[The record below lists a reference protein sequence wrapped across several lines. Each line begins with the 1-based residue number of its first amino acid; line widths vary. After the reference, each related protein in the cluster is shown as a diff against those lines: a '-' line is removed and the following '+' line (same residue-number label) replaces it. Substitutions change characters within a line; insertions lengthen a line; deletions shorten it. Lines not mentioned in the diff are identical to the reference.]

1 MEKIKSIISKI
12 KSAESFSD
20 IDNFLSKFRR
30 VVLNIIT
37 AFFLLVIFLSIVGS
51 LFDSEKIDTENK
63 ILYLEPSGVIVDK
76 AITRDDP
83 FEELEIFAS
92 STNQIELED
101 LLKIINNAGKDDN
114 LKAIYLDV
122 DGLRAYYTSALKIA
136 DALSEARENGKEIV
150 AFTSGL
156 GTTGYL
162 LASQANEIILE
173 RDSYGSVRPF
183 GFSRVRQYQKD
194 FFENIKVN
202 MNVYAAGDFKS
213 GPEGY
218 TRNDMSETDKLAW
231 LEFVTPVWEKY
242 KTKMETGR
250 GFESGKIQYIGDN
263 YHLLVSENG
272 GNDNETALA
281 IGLVDK
287 LMSKQEIRNYMIEKY
302 GNDDDDEK
310 DKEEEDEEKDEE
322 EDEEK
327 DEEEDEK
334 EDEKEDEEEEEKEK
348 DYEYPDG
355 ISGREYLSTLKDED
369 TKNKE
374 KNKIAI
380 IHVEGAIVT
389 GNIGFN
395 TAGSGGIV
403 KNINKA
409 RDDKNVKGII
419 LRVNSP
425 GGDVYASSMITNAL
439 EEFQSTGRPVITS
452 MGDIAASGGVWV
464 TTTSEEIWA
473 EETTLTG
480 SIGVYSIVPD
490 FSPLEK
496 WAGMNYDGVSM
507 TKAGSVYDLSR
518 GMNEDLNK
526 QFRENTDNMYKN
538 FVTKVANNRDMEFA
552 DVLKFAGGRIWRGDT
567 ALELGLVDKLGSLD
581 DAINSM
587 ASKLELENYKV
598 FSYNTEVEFEDFI
611 SSLEDVLPIQI
622 QGFLQD
628 FNGLK
633 RMFLSG
639 QDRYVVAY
647 CFDCGFGRFE

>member
-1 MEKIKSIISKI
+1 MKKIKNIISKI
-12 KSAESFSD
+12 KSTDGNIWDKAFS
-20 IDNFLSKFRR
+20 NVEKYLAKLRKL
-30 VVLNIIT
+30 VLNIIT
-37 AFFLLVIFLSIVGS
+37 ILVLIFLITSILGS
-51 LFDSEKIDTENK
+51 LFESDKIDTENK

-76 AITRDDP
+76 VITRDDP
-83 FEELEIFAS
+83 FEELDIFGS

-101 LLKIINNAGKDDN
+101 LLRIINNAGKDDN

-122 DGLRAYYTSALKIA
+122 DELRAYYTSALKIA

-231 LEFVTPVWEKY
+231 LEFITPVWEKY
-242 KTKMETGR
+242 KTKMEAGR

-287 LMSKQEIRNYMIEKY
+287 LMSKQEMRNYMIERY
-302 GNDDDDEK
+302 GN
-310 DKEEEDEEKDEE
+310 EEEEEEKDEKE
-322 EDEEK
+322 EG
-327 DEEEDEK
+327 
-334 EDEKEDEEEEEKEK
+334 EEEEEKEK

-355 ISGREYLSTLKDED
+355 ISGREYLSTLNDKD
-369 TKNKE
+369 TSANE

-581 DAINSM
+581 DAIDSM
-587 ASKLELENYKV
+587 ASKLELEDYKV
-598 FSYNTEVEFEDFI
+598 FSYNNEVEFEDYL
-611 SSLEDVLPIQI
+611 SSLEDLIPINVQS
-622 QGFLQD
+622 FLKD

-633 RMFLSG
+633 KMFLSG
-639 QDRYVVAY
+639 KDRYVVAY

>member
-1 MEKIKSIISKI
+1 MIKKIKNIM
-12 KSAESFSD
+12 SFVD
-20 IDNFLSKFRR
+20 KLLSRFRR
-30 VVLNIIT
+30 FFVNSIT
-37 AFFLLVIFLSIVGS
+37 AFFLLIIVIGVLSSIISV
-51 LFDSEKIDTENK
+51 FDSEEIETKGK
-63 ILYLEPSGVIVDK
+63 ILYLEPKGVIVDK

-83 FEELEIFAS
+83 FKEFEIFGG

-101 LLKIINNAGKDDN
+101 ILKVIDSAGVDDN

-136 DALSEARENGKEIV
+136 DALKGARENGKEIV
-150 AFTSGL
+150 AYTSGL

-162 LASQANEIILE
+162 LASQANELILE

-218 TRNDMSETDKLAW
+218 TRNNMSETDKLAW
-231 LEFVTPVWEKY
+231 LEFVTPIWEKY
-242 KTKMETGR
+242 KSKMEAGR
-250 GFESGKIQYIGDN
+250 DFEAGKIQYIGDN
-263 YHLLVSENG
+263 YHLLVSEND

-287 LMSKQEIRNYMIEKY
+287 LMTKQEIRNYLVEKY
-302 GNDDDDEK
+302 GNEEEDEEDEK
-310 DKEEEDEEKDEE
+310 EEKEEEDEEEE
-322 EDEEK
+322 RE
-327 DEEEDEK
+327 
-334 EDEKEDEEEEEKEK
+334 
-348 DYEYPDG
+348 YERPEG
-355 ISGREYLSTLKDED
+355 ITGSEYLSTLKDED
-369 TKNKE
+369 IDSEKKKAQE

-389 GNIGFN
+389 GNIDYN
-395 TAGSGGIV
+395 IAGSGGIV
-403 KNINKA
+403 DNINKA

-480 SIGVYSIVPD
+480 SIGVYSIIPD

-507 TKAGSVYDLSR
+507 TKAGDIYDLSR
-518 GMNEDLNK
+518 GVNKDLNK
-526 QFRENTDNMYKN
+526 QFRENTENIYKN
-538 FVTKVANNRDMEFA
+538 FVTKVANNRGLEFSE
-552 DVLKFAGGRIWRGDT
+552 VLSFAGGRIWRGDA
-567 ALELGLVDKLGSLD
+567 ALELGLVDKLGALN
-581 DAINSM
+581 DAVDSM
-587 ASKLELENYKV
+587 ASKLELEDYKV
-598 FSYNTEVEFEDFI
+598 FSYNNEVEFEDYL
-611 SSLEDVLPIQI
+611 SSLEDLLPIQV
-622 QGFLQD
+622 QGFLKE
-628 FNGLK
+628 FSGLK
-633 RMFLSG
+633 RMFLS
-639 QDRYVVAY
+639 QKDRYVAAY
-647 CFDCGFGRFE
+647 CFDCGFESFE

>member
-30 VVLNIIT
+30 VVLNIVT

-83 FEELEIFAS
+83 FEDLEIFAS
-92 STNQIELED
+92 STNQIELDD

-231 LEFVTPVWEKY
+231 LEFITPVWEKY
-242 KTKMETGR
+242 KTKMEAGR

-302 GNDDDDEK
+302 GNDDD
-310 DKEEEDEEKDEE
+310 EKDE
-322 EDEEK
+322 
-327 DEEEDEK
+327 
-334 EDEKEDEEEEEKEK
+334 
-348 DYEYPDG
+348 
-355 ISGREYLSTLKDED
+355 
-369 TKNKE
+369 
-374 KNKIAI
+374 
-380 IHVEGAIVT
+380 
-389 GNIGFN
+389 
-395 TAGSGGIV
+395 
-403 KNINKA
+403 
-409 RDDKNVKGII
+409 
-419 LRVNSP
+419 
-425 GGDVYASSMITNAL
+425 
-439 EEFQSTGRPVITS
+439 
-452 MGDIAASGGVWV
+452 
-464 TTTSEEIWA
+464 
-473 EETTLTG
+473 
-480 SIGVYSIVPD
+480 
-490 FSPLEK
+490 
-496 WAGMNYDGVSM
+496 
-507 TKAGSVYDLSR
+507 
-518 GMNEDLNK
+518 
-526 QFRENTDNMYKN
+526 
-538 FVTKVANNRDMEFA
+538 
-552 DVLKFAGGRIWRGDT
+552 
-567 ALELGLVDKLGSLD
+567 
-581 DAINSM
+581 
-587 ASKLELENYKV
+587 
-598 FSYNTEVEFEDFI
+598 
-611 SSLEDVLPIQI
+611 
-622 QGFLQD
+622 
-628 FNGLK
+628 
-633 RMFLSG
+633 
-639 QDRYVVAY
+639 
-647 CFDCGFGRFE
+647 

>member
-1 MEKIKSIISKI
+1 MIKKIKNIM
-12 KSAESFSD
+12 SFVD
-20 IDNFLSKFRR
+20 KLLSRFRR
-30 VVLNIIT
+30 FFVNSIT
-37 AFFLLVIFLSIVGS
+37 AFFLLIIVIGVLSSIISV
-51 LFDSEKIDTENK
+51 FDSDEIETKGK
-63 ILYLEPSGVIVDK
+63 ILYLEPKGVIVDK

-83 FEELEIFAS
+83 FEEFEIFGGS
-92 STNQIELED
+92 NNQIELED
-101 LLKIINNAGKDDN
+101 ILKVIDSAGLDDN

-136 DALSEARENGKEIV
+136 DALKGARENGKEIL
-150 AFTSGL
+150 AYTSGL

-162 LASQANEIILE
+162 LASQANELILE

-231 LEFVTPVWEKY
+231 LEFVTPIWEKY
-242 KTKMETGR
+242 KSKMEAGR
-250 GFESGKIQYIGDN
+250 GFEAGKIQYIGDN

-287 LMSKQEIRNYMIEKY
+287 LMTKQEIRNYLVEKY
-302 GNDDDDEK
+302 GN
-310 DKEEEDEEKDEE
+310 EED
-322 EDEEK
+322 
-327 DEEEDEK
+327 K
-334 EDEKEDEEEEEKEK
+334 EDEKEEKEEGDEVEEKEK
-348 DYEYPDG
+348 EYERPDG
-355 ISGREYLSTLKDED
+355 ITGSEYLSTLKDED
-369 TKNKE
+369 MDSDKKKAQE

-389 GNIGFN
+389 GNIGYN
-395 TAGSGGIV
+395 IAGSGGIV
-403 KNINKA
+403 DNINKA
-409 RDDKNVKGII
+409 RDDKNVKGIV

-439 EEFQSTGRPVITS
+439 EEFQSTGRPVMTS

-480 SIGVYSIVPD
+480 SIGVYSIIPD

-507 TKAGSVYDLSR
+507 TKAGDIYDLSR
-518 GMNEDLNK
+518 GVNKDLNK
-526 QFRENTDNMYKN
+526 QFRENTENIYKN
-538 FVTKVANNRDMEFA
+538 FVTKVANNRGLEFSE
-552 DVLKFAGGRIWRGDT
+552 VLSFAGGRIWRGDA
-567 ALELGLVDKLGSLD
+567 ALELGLVDKLGTLN
-581 DAINSM
+581 DAVDSM
-587 ASKLELENYKV
+587 ASKLELEDYKV
-598 FSYNTEVEFEDFI
+598 FSYNNEVEFEDYL
-611 SSLEDVLPIQI
+611 SSLEDLLPIQV
-622 QGFLQD
+622 QGFLKE
-628 FNGLK
+628 FSGLK
-633 RMFLSG
+633 RMFLS
-639 QDRYVVAY
+639 QKDRYVAAY
-647 CFDCGFGRFE
+647 CFDCGFESFE

>member
-63 ILYLEPSGVIVDK
+63 ILYLEPKGVIVDK

-83 FEELEIFAS
+83 FEDLEIFAS

-101 LLKIINNAGKDDN
+101 ILKIINSAGKDDN

-327 DEEEDEK
+327 DEEEDE
-334 EDEKEDEEEEEKEK
+334 EKDEEEKEK

-355 ISGREYLSTLKDED
+355 INGREYLSTLKDED
-369 TKNKE
+369 AKSKE

-552 DVLKFAGGRIWRGDT
+552 DVLKVAGGRIWRGDT

-581 DAINSM
+581 DAIDSM
-587 ASKLELENYKV
+587 ASKLELEDYRV

>member
-1 MEKIKSIISKI
+1 MNNLKIKFKNMIT
-12 KSAESFSD
+12 FL
-20 IDNFLSKFRR
+20 DNILVKFRKG
-30 VVLNIIT
+30 VVNSIT
-37 AFFLLVIFLSIVGS
+37 FLFLMLIMVGIFSSLWS
-51 LFDSEKIDTENK
+51 LFESDEVETKNK
-63 ILYLEPSGVIVDK
+63 ILYLEPKGVIVDK

-83 FEELEIFAS
+83 FEEFEFFGS

-101 LLKIINNAGKDDN
+101 ILKIINSAGKDDN

-136 DALSEARENGKEIV
+136 DALHDARENGKEII
-150 AFTSGL
+150 AYTSGL

-194 FFENIKVN
+194 FFKNIKINV
-202 MNVYAAGDFKS
+202 NVYAAGDFKS

-242 KTKMETGR
+242 KTKIEAGR
-250 GFESGKIQYIGDN
+250 GFKAGKIQYVGDN

-272 GNDNETALA
+272 GNDNETALE

-287 LMSKQEIRNYMIEKY
+287 LMSKQEIRNYLIEKY
-302 GNDDDDEK
+302 G
-310 DKEEEDEEKDEE
+310 
-322 EDEEK
+322 
-327 DEEEDEK
+327 
-334 EDEKEDEEEEEKEK
+334 DEKEDEEEEKDQGEKKKYKRPE
-348 DYEYPDG
+348 G
-355 ISGREYLSTLKDED
+355 ISGKEYLSTLKEED
-369 TKNKE
+369 VNNKQKKVQE

-480 SIGVYSIVPD
+480 SIGVYSIIQD
-490 FSPLEK
+490 ISPLEK
-496 WAGMNYDGVSM
+496 WAGFNNDGVSM
-507 TKAGSVYDLSR
+507 TKAGDIYDLGR

-526 QFRENTDNMYKN
+526 QFRENTENIYKN
-538 FVTKVANNRDMEFA
+538 FVTKVANNRNLEFSE
-552 DVLKFAGGRIWRGDT
+552 VLNFAGGRIWRGDT

-581 DAINSM
+581 DAIDSM
-587 ASKLELENYKV
+587 VSKLELEDYKT
-598 FSYNTEVEFEDFI
+598 FSYNSEVEFDDYL
-611 SSLEDVLPIQI
+611 SSLEDILPIQVQSLLNEI
-622 QGFLQD
+622 S
-628 FNGLK
+628 GLK
-633 RMFLSG
+633 RIFLSEK
-639 QDRYVVAY
+639 DRYVVSY
-647 CFDCGFGRFE
+647 CFDCGFGSFE

>member
-1 MEKIKSIISKI
+1 MNNLKIKFKNMIT
-12 KSAESFSD
+12 FL
-20 IDNFLSKFRR
+20 DNILVKFRKG
-30 VVLNIIT
+30 VVNSVT
-37 AFFLLVIFLSIVGS
+37 FLFLMLIMVGIFSSLLS
-51 LFDSEKIDTENK
+51 LFESDKVETENK
-63 ILYLEPSGVIVDK
+63 ILYLEPKGVIVDK

-83 FEELEIFAS
+83 FEEFEFFGS

-101 LLKIINNAGKDDN
+101 VLKIINSAGKDDN

-136 DALSEARENGKEIV
+136 DALHEARENGKEIV
-150 AFTSGL
+150 AYTSGL

-194 FFENIKVN
+194 FFKNIKINV
-202 MNVYAAGDFKS
+202 NVYAAGDFKS

-242 KTKMETGR
+242 KTKIEAGR
-250 GFESGKIQYIGDN
+250 GFEAGKIQYVGDN
-263 YHLLVSENG
+263 YHLLVSKNG
-272 GNDNETALA
+272 GNDNEAALA

-287 LMSKQEIRNYMIEKY
+287 LMSKQEIRNYLIEKY
-302 GNDDDDEK
+302 GDEK
-310 DKEEEDEEKDEE
+310 
-322 EDEEK
+322 
-327 DEEEDEK
+327 
-334 EDEKEDEEEEEKEK
+334 KEDEEEKDQGEKEK
-348 DYEYPDG
+348 YKRPEG
-355 ISGREYLSTLKDED
+355 ISGKEYLSTLKDD
-369 TKNKE
+369 DVDYKQKKVQE

-409 RDDKNVKGII
+409 RDDKNVQGII

-480 SIGVYSIVPD
+480 SIGVYSIIQD
-490 FSPLEK
+490 ISPLEK
-496 WAGMNYDGVSM
+496 WAGFNNDGVSM
-507 TKAGSVYDLSR
+507 TKAGDIYDLGR

-526 QFRENTDNMYKN
+526 QFRENTENIYKN
-538 FVTKVANNRDMEFA
+538 FVTKVADNRKLDFSE
-552 DVLKFAGGRIWRGDT
+552 VLNFAGGRIWRGDT

-581 DAINSM
+581 DAIDSM
-587 ASKLELENYKV
+587 VSKLELEDYKT
-598 FSYNTEVEFEDFI
+598 FSYNSEVEFDDYL
-611 SSLEDVLPIQI
+611 SSLEDILPIQVQSLLNEI
-622 QGFLQD
+622 S
-628 FNGLK
+628 GLK
-633 RMFLSG
+633 RIFLSEK
-639 QDRYVVAY
+639 DRYVVSY
-647 CFDCGFGRFE
+647 CFDCGFGSFE

>member
-1 MEKIKSIISKI
+1 MIKKIKKI
-12 KSAESFSD
+12 MSFTD
-20 IDNFLSKFRR
+20 KLLGRFRR
-30 VVLNIIT
+30 LFLNSIT
-37 AFFLLVIFLSIVGS
+37 AFFLLIILIGTVYSMFSAFGS
-51 LFDSEKIDTENK
+51 DEIDTEDK
-63 ILYLEPSGVIVDK
+63 ILYLEPKGVIVDK
-76 AITRDDP
+76 AITVDNP
-83 FEELEIFAS
+83 FEELEVFGTS
-92 STNQIELED
+92 SNQIELED
-101 LLKIINNAGKDDN
+101 FLKVINSAGTDKN

-136 DALSEARENGKEIV
+136 DALGKVKENGKEII

-202 MNVYAAGDFKS
+202 VNVYAAGDFKS

-218 TRNDMSETDKLAW
+218 SRNTMSETDKLAW

-242 KTKMETGR
+242 KAKMESGR
-250 GFESGKIQYIGDN
+250 GFEAGKIQYIGDN

-287 LMSKQEIRNYMIEKY
+287 LMSKQETRNYMIEKY
-302 GNDDDDEK
+302 GD
-310 DKEEEDEEKDEE
+310 DEEKDEE
-322 EDEEK
+322 E
-327 DEEEDEK
+327 
-334 EDEKEDEEEEEKEK
+334 EEEER
-348 DYEYPDG
+348 DYEYPEG
-355 ISGREYLSTLKDED
+355 VSGKEYLSTLKDEE
-369 TKNKE
+369 TGSKE

-389 GNIGFN
+389 GSIGFN

-409 RDDKNVKGII
+409 RDDKNVKGIV

-507 TKAGSVYDLSR
+507 TKAGDLYDLSR
-518 GMNEDLNK
+518 GMNEELDK
-526 QFRENTDNMYKN
+526 QLRENTENTYKN
-538 FVTKVANNRDMEFA
+538 FINRVANNRKMDFSK
-552 DVLKFAGGRIWRGDT
+552 VLKFAGGRIWRGDT
-567 ALELGLVDKLGSLD
+567 ALELGLIDKLGTLD
-581 DAINSM
+581 DAVGSM
-587 ASKLELENYKV
+587 VSRLELEDYRV
-598 FSYNTEVEFEDFI
+598 FSYNNNVEFDDYL
-611 SSLEDVLPIQI
+611 SSLEDILPIEI
-622 QGFLQD
+622 QRFLNE

-633 RMFLSG
+633 RMFLSKK
-639 QDRYVVAY
+639 DKYVVAY
-647 CFDCGFGRFE
+647 CFDCGFGNFE